1 MGKYRTNPDLASRL
15 SITTTSTNKPK
26 YIHRIDDT
34 RNTFKSD
41 RFNPKQDARL
51 KLTSNSRAIARYEQ
65 NKVKNFDARDILINK
80 NKNNKNNYKSKPNK
94 NEPIVIVTGLGN
106 VIHEG
111 NRVKIAAN
119 RSSSSSSK
127 QQHYV
132 VNDGVNTLITLKNDL
147 VRRKERSSS
156 PPQAPASSH
165 NRNKSKYEE
174 ILISIKNDDKPLKKQ
189 ISYDNNMDFETNIK
203 TEPTINSRLF
213 NNTSYN
219 NNNNVNYSNKTD
231 YYKQIDNLEEP
242 INNYSK
248 NGYKLTISNLANQVT
263 QQDLLEL
270 FSNIGPLKRSPE
282 FIAKGMAEVVY
293 TKLDDAKQAIE
304 NYDQHYFDG

>member
-26 YIHRIDDT
+26 YIHRIGDT

-51 KLTSNSRAIARYEQ
+51 KLTSNSRAIARHEQ
-65 NKVKNFDARDILINK
+65 NKVKHFDARDILINK
-80 NKNNKNNYKSKPNK
+80 NKNNINYKSKPNK

-119 RSSSSSSK
+119 SRSSSSK

-156 PPQAPASSH
+156 PPLPAASSH

-203 TEPTINSRLF
+203 TEPIINSRLF
-213 NNTSYN
+213 NNTS
-219 NNNNVNYSNKTD
+219 NNNNVNYSNKID
-231 YYKQIDNLEEP
+231 YYKQIDNVEEP